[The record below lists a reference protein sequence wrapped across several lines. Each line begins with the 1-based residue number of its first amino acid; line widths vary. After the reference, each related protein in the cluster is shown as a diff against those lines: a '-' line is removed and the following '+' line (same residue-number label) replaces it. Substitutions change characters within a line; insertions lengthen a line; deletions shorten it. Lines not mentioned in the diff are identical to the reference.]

1 MADKQHTAE
10 QIDGRDGLALAIVD
24 PADLPGVNEW
34 SVWIGPA
41 GADPTASDDG
51 TLIGF
56 GPTRESAIAMAKRRL
71 TELLVALMRTRYGA

>member
-1 MADKQHTAE
+1 MADSQHTAE

-24 PADLPGVNEW
+24 PHDLGVGEW
-34 SVWIGPA
+34 TVWVGPA

-71 TELLVALMRTRYGA
+71 TELLALMRTRYGA